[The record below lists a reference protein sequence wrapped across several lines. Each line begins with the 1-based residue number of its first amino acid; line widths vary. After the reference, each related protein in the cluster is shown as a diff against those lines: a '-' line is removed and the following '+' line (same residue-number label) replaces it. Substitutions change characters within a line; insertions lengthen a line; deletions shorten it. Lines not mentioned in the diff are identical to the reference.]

1 MNAPGKIR
9 GKLNREKTAAFLSEM
24 RWLAGYSWKYRLRM
38 VWYALCGL
46 ISTGLG
52 LAGSVISKHIIDA
65 VTGADSGGLV
75 LAVAFYVF
83 SQVTSIAMN
92 AAGSRISAKIS
103 IDVEQE
109 IRADVYDK
117 VMNADWQAMTRFH
130 SGDIITRV
138 EGDVGTVSGTVLTWL
153 PNLVTRLIQ
162 LAGAFFIIFR
172 YDRMLAVLAL
182 LTAPISLLL
191 SRVVL
196 PRMKRYNEEMRQMNA
211 EMMVFKEES
220 FHNLESLKSLGLTR
234 AYGEKFRS
242 VQKKYRTMRLDYNAF
257 TILTQALMSGAA
269 MLVGLV
275 CFIWGVYRLW
285 SGAIT
290 YGTMTLFLQMASQLS
305 SSFSV
310 LAGMV
315 PGMIQ
320 AATAAGRIIAVT
332 ELPEEKNE
340 DREASE
346 ELLHENPDGMAVF
359 MRGVTFR
366 YAGGGTVFEQA
377 DLEAR
382 PGRIIGVI
390 GPSGGGKTTL
400 MRLLLGIVAPEEGEL
415 YAEGATTGGRLT
427 VSASTR
433 NLFSYVPQ
441 GNTMLTGTVAEN
453 LRVMDEK
460 AEESRL
466 IEVLRRAGAYD
477 FVAAKPEGLDAKV
490 RERGGGFSEGQIQR
504 LAIAR
509 ALLSDAPV
517 LLLDE
522 ATSALDPE
530 TERLVLAGI
539 LGFDR
544 TKTVIVTTHR
554 PSVLGS
560 CDAVY
565 RIADGTIREIAR
577 EEAVRL
583 MEGQEEK

>member
-1 MNAPGKIR
+1 MKISGKHG
-9 GKLNREKTAAFLSEM
+9 GKLNRAKTREFLKEM
-24 RWLAGYSWKYRLRM
+24 RWLGGYSWKYRVKM
-38 VWYALCGL
+38 IWYAACGL

-52 LAGSVISKHIIDA
+52 LAGSVVSKYIIDA
-65 VTGADSGGLV
+65 VTGADSGRL
-75 LAVAFYVF
+75 LMAVIFYVI
-83 SQVTSIAMN
+83 SQAASIVLN
-92 AAGSRISAKIS
+92 AAGSRISARIS

-153 PNLVTRLIQ
+153 PNLVTRVCQ
-162 LAGAFFIIFR
+162 LLGAFFIIFR
-172 YDRMLAVLAL
+172 YDYMLAL
-182 LTAPISLLL
+182 LALLSAPVSLLL
-191 SRVVL
+191 SRIVL

-234 AYGEKFRS
+234 AYGEKFRR
-242 VQKKYRTMRLDYNAF
+242 VQKEYKAMRLDYNGF
-257 TILTQALMSGAA
+257 TILTQMLMSGAA
-269 MLVGLV
+269 MLVGLL
-275 CFIWGVYRLW
+275 CFGWGVYRLF

-290 YGTMTLFLQMASQLS
+290 YGTMTLFLQMAATLS
-305 SSFSV
+305 SSFTV

-315 PGMIQ
+315 PGVIQ

-346 ELLHENPDGMAVF
+346 ALLAENAGGIAVC
-359 MRGVTFR
+359 MRDVMFR
-366 YAGGGTVFEQA
+366 YQGGSPVFEHA
-377 DLEAR
+377 DLTAR
-382 PGRIIGVI
+382 PGRIIGII

-400 MRLLLGIVAPEEGEL
+400 MRLLLGITAPETGEL
-415 YAEGATTGGRLT
+415 YVEGASTGERLA

-460 AEESRL
+460 ASDEKL
-466 IEVLRRAGAYD
+466 CKALRRAEALA
-477 FVAAKPEGLDAKV
+477 FVTAKPEGLNAKV

-509 ALLSDAPV
+509 ALLSDAPI

-530 TERLVLAGI
+530 TERKVLAGI
-539 LGFDR
+539 LGYDAA
-544 TKTVIVTTHR
+544 KTVIVTTHR
-554 PSVLGS
+554 MSVLSS

-565 RIADGTIREIAR
+565 RIADGMIREIHK
-577 EEAVRL
+577 EEAALL
-583 MEGQEEK
+583 MEGQEET